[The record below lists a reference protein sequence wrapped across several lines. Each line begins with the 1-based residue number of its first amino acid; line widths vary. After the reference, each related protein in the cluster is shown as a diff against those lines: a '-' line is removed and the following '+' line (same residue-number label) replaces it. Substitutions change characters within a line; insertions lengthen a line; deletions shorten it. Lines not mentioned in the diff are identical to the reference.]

1 MTLFTFSFFLFFLDV
16 DAFIVGRSLNY
27 FDIYHLYEFS
37 GGQNKYNLNMQDIE
51 KVFTQN
57 ESMQNDCE
65 LDVRII

>member
-1 MTLFTFSFFLFFLDV
+1 MSEFNFRLIFHPNNTE
-16 DAFIVGRSLNY
+16 NY

-37 GGQNKYNLNMQDIE
+37 DNQNEYNLNMQDIE
-51 KVFTQN
+51 KFFTQN

>member
-1 MTLFTFSFFLFFLDV
+1 MSEFNFRLIFHPNNKLTNEYITE
-16 DAFIVGRSLNY
+16 NY

-37 GGQNKYNLNMQDIE
+37 DNQNKYNLNMQDIE

>member
-1 MTLFTFSFFLFFLDV
+1 MSEFNFRLIFHPNNKFTNEN
-16 DAFIVGRSLNY
+16 ITENY